1 MITKGLLSSNEKKLH
16 RIEVESLCFLQL
28 LELVFSSLLEV
39 EAHNNQ
45 KDHKADA
52 EQCEN
57 RFQDDFAGR
66 HEELNFPVLWLID
79 GCRDDENL

>member
-1 MITKGLLSSNEKKLH
+1 MITRGLSSNDNKLH

-28 LELVFSSLLEV
+28 LELVLPSLFEV
-39 EAHNNQ
+39 KAHNYQ

-52 EQCEN
+52 EQGEN

-66 HEELNFPVLWLID
+66 HEELNFPILWLID
-79 GCRDDENL
+79 GRRDDENL